1 MPTAEDIKDRI
12 SKIEDSSAEAMVK
25 DRIASDFG
33 LWRGDPFNPGDDY
46 EAFTDNTPQSQAG
59 KTIAALATAKLSI
72 FCPIDID
79 KKKARK
85 DKSISERFV
94 NGYIDSV
101 NLILR
106 RRGEPDLQSQV
117 AWYAINTGF
126 IIAKPLIYKGKNG
139 TKIGFELW
147 NRINVSYE
155 MGVDGLKWI
164 ACKRSLSPGEIYALY
179 GVTGDHAGD
188 QPVDV
193 IDYFDDEE
201 NGLII
206 DDKFYKALTKHQI
219 GFNPVI
225 FLPCGSTP
233 YVSHPMI
240 QDAYKDVGE
249 SIYKDLR
256 NLVKP
261 NNVLLS
267 AVLTQAYRF
276 RKPPIAI
283 ESADGTY
290 TVEQDPYKSGAKVPL
305 SKNKQ
310 QDIRPLEMPELPKD
324 MYAASEMVA
333 SKLAQALP
341 EFPWSGVQGNSPW
354 SGLALSVAAHTTG
367 TVIYQFK
374 KAMEAMYEEIAWNVT
389 RMFSESWDE
398 SNLGLEPIELAFNT
412 EQGMSIHNFKP
423 SEVKPFRFKAELE
436 IELPQDEMQK
446 WMQARIASE
455 KPQGQEPILSMQT
468 IREQIIKVQDP
479 DSERA
484 KILEEWAMNL
494 PTVRLR
500 EVLLA
505 LIERLDKGD
514 MEAIRAAKSI
524 AMELDKMEQ
533 LQLQDY
539 MKTIMGQTP
548 GQMGAA
554 APQPNQSPDQG
565 MTPKA
570 GLPMGGMPPGAA
582 PPQALSPGL
591 MMPPEQEMM
600 MQAMMTGM
608 PQ

>member
-1 MPTAEDIKDRI
+1 MPTADEIKDRI
-12 SKIEDSSAEAMVK
+12 SKIETSGVEVGLRE
-25 DRIASDFG
+25 RIASDYG
-33 LWRGDPFNPGDDY
+33 LWRGDPFNPGDGY
-46 EAFTDNTPQSQAG
+46 ESFTDNTPQSQAG
-59 KTIAALATAKLSI
+59 KTIAALATAKLNI

-94 NGYIDSV
+94 NGYMDSV
-101 NLILR
+101 NLMLR
-106 RRGEPDLQSQV
+106 RRGEPDLQSQM

-126 IIAKPLIYKGKNG
+126 IIAKPLIYKGEKG
-139 TKIGFELW
+139 TKIDFEFW

-155 MGVDGLKWI
+155 MGTDGLKWI
-164 ACKRSLSPGEIYALY
+164 ACKRSLYPREIYALY
-179 GVTGDHAGD
+179 GVTGDHPDEEA
-188 QPVDV
+188 VDV

-201 NGLII
+201 NGLVI
-206 DDKFYKALTKHQI
+206 DDKFYKPLTKHQI

-225 FLPCGSTP
+225 LLPCGSTP
-233 YVSHPMI
+233 YVSHPRM

-256 NLVKP
+256 NMVKP

-276 RKPPIAI
+276 RKPPIAV
-283 ESADGTY
+283 ESSDGTY
-290 TVEQDPYKSGAKVPL
+290 TIEGDPYKAGAKVPL
-305 SKNKQ
+305 SKIKQ
-310 QDIRPLEMPELPKD
+310 QDIRPLEPPELPKD

-341 EFPWSGVQGNSPW
+341 EFPWSGVQGKTPW

-423 SEVKPFRFKAELE
+423 SEVKPFRFKTELE

-446 WMQARIASE
+446 WMQARIANE
-455 KPQGQEPILSMQT
+455 GPNPILSQQT

-484 KILEEWAMNL
+484 KVLEEWAMNL

-514 MEAIRAAKSI
+514 MEAVRSAKSI

-539 MKTIMGQTP
+539 MKAVMGPTP

-554 APQPNQSPDQG
+554 TPQPNQSPDQG

-570 GLPMGGMPPGAA
+570 GMPMGGLQPGMA

-600 MQAMMTGM
+600 MQQMMTGM